1 MTPSE
6 KSSKLPL
13 LLLFFVVF
21 IDLVGFGIIIP
32 VLPTVAQQY
41 GADPFVV
48 AWLVASYSLMQFFFA
63 PFWGRLSDSVGRRKV
78 LLLSLFASTAGY
90 LIWGLASTLPLLF
103 LSRLLAGAG
112 SGNMAV
118 AQAYIADVT
127 TPENRAKGMGLL
139 GAAFGLGFVLG
150 PAIGGAVTFL
160 GGHHDL
166 GLVAAGCSALAFVL
180 AAAKLP
186 EPPAR
191 SQAGHDRFR
200 LDPAFYVDALTD
212 PRLRLSLA
220 LFFVFT
226 FAFANME
233 ATLVLFTERVFQ
245 FGIKENSLMF
255 TYIGLLM
262 VLIQGGL
269 VGRLNK
275 RVSEKK
281 LVLAGALFTAAGLL
295 LIAFSRT
302 PPVLY
307 VALALLALGT
317 GITNPANQSMLS
329 KQASPG
335 GVGGV
340 LGVGQSLS
348 TLGRI
353 LGPLAGGWLFLNAG
367 LQSPYY
373 LGCGVMLLSFA
384 IALFLPSPAVG
395 NGAHN
400 SGPMKLS
407 ETEGKGSSRQHKS
420 ETNVNASDNF
430 SKEMGKT

>member
-1 MTPSE
+1 MTTSE
-6 KSSKLPL
+6 KPSKLPL
-13 LLLFFVVF
+13 LLIFFVVF
-21 IDLVGFGIIIP
+21 IDLIGFGIIIP
-32 VLPTVAQQY
+32 VLPTVAEQY
-41 GADPFVV
+41 GANPVTV

-78 LLLSLFASTAGY
+78 LLISLASSTVGY
-90 LIWGLASTLPLLF
+90 LIWGFAAGLPMLF

-112 SGNMAV
+112 NGNIAV

-127 TPENRAKGMGLL
+127 TPENRAKGMGLV

-150 PAIGGAVTFL
+150 PAIGGAASIL
-160 GGHHDL
+160 GGHTHL
-166 GLVAAGCSALAFVL
+166 GFLAAGFSALALVL
-180 AAAKLP
+180 AATKLP
-186 EPPAR
+186 EPASR

-200 LDPAFYVDALTD
+200 SDPTFYGQTLVD

-233 ATLVLFTERVFQ
+233 ATLVMFTERVFH
-245 FGIKENSLMF
+245 FGIKENSFMF

-269 VGRLNK
+269 VGRLSK

-281 LVLAGALFTAAGLL
+281 LILTGSLFSAGGLL
-295 LIAFSRT
+295 LIAFSQSV
-302 PPVLY
+302 PVLY
-307 VALALLALGT
+307 GALALLAVGT
-317 GITNPANQSMLS
+317 GITNPANQSLLS
-329 KQASPG
+329 KQADPQR
-335 GVGGV
+335 VGGV

-353 LGPLAGGWLFLNAG
+353 LGPLAGGWLFFQCG

-373 LGCGVMLLSFA
+373 LGCAVMLLAFA
-384 IALFLPSPAVG
+384 LAFFLPAQNG
-395 NGAHN
+395 NGGHKAAPV
-400 SGPMKLS
+400 SVS
-407 ETEGKGSSRQHKS
+407 EIEGNGDRRQHKS
-420 ETNVNASDNF
+420 QSNVSVDDSF